1 MPEFS
6 SSENMNVSSV
16 IVPPKVPPRRR
27 RGSDSPSGSPRT
39 SSPLKK
45 RQTTLGGYGIK
56 PGSPKIEALK
66 NDPFQPISQGSGPP
80 RPPPRGRF
88 LKKGGQTQSCLDVL
102 ESTRK
107 PITSTNTCKDDLSS
121 SNITKD
127 DMFMSAKNCK
137 DNSLSKISTSNGN
150 NKQHNNFFVLEPNSS
165 SLMTTVITENTQA
178 VSKEKLQSE
187 KNAHIRKESNDEN
200 QIKNIPSKFKHD
212 QGNNKS
218 DIKPSQEKHEPLEK
232 NSAIDANCIINNKDG
247 SAMIPSENQTI
258 SKDKKQIPMDSE
270 IIVSQANK
278 NKLKENGC
286 LETNKII
293 PDKKN
298 SENKNDKPSIKI
310 DTVEKAVV
318 KSDKSDNDSKTVCNR
333 IKNDTDT
340 DTIKEKV
347 HEGKNKEEKIA
358 KDKEESTANKQTK
371 IQVPTQSKLGDSK
384 NKIGVPQSKTRSTSN
399 NELKTAEK
407 GATSQPSKKQ
417 GGMFDVVGNFSAISD
432 YVPSVSSVTKSLT
445 NASTNIDIIGA
456 SKLSKVVKFDMS
468 SKVIWIKFW
477 YRTNLFFN

>member
-1 MPEFS
+1 
-6 SSENMNVSSV
+6 
-16 IVPPKVPPRRR
+16 
-27 RGSDSPSGSPRT
+27 
-39 SSPLKK
+39 
-45 RQTTLGGYGIK
+45 
-56 PGSPKIEALK
+56 
-66 NDPFQPISQGSGPP
+66 
-80 RPPPRGRF
+80 
-88 LKKGGQTQSCLDVL
+88 
-102 ESTRK
+102 
-107 PITSTNTCKDDLSS
+107 
-121 SNITKD
+121 
-127 DMFMSAKNCK
+127 MFMSAKNCK

-178 VSKEKLQSE
+178 VSKEILQSE
-187 KNAHIRKESNDEN
+187 KNLPFRKDSNDEN
-200 QIKNIPSKFKHD
+200 QIKHILSKLNHD
-212 QGNNKS
+212 EGNKKMDS
-218 DIKPSQEKHEPLEK
+218 TPSQGKNEPLEK
-232 NSAIDANCIINNKDG
+232 NSAIDANCIINNEDG
-247 SAMIPSENQTI
+247 SAMIPSQNQTI
-258 SKDKKQIPMDSE
+258 SNDKKQIQMDSE
-270 IIVSQANK
+270 IIVSKANK
-278 NKLKENGC
+278 NKLKEDGR

-347 HEGKNKEEKIA
+347 HEGKNKEEKITE
-358 KDKEESTANKQTK
+358 DKKESTANKQTK

-468 SKVIWIKFW
+468 SKVKF
-477 YRTNLFFN
+477 R

>member
-56 PGSPKIEALK
+56 PGSPKVEALK
-66 NDPFQPISQGSGPP
+66 NDPFQPISQGPGPP

-107 PITSTNTCKDDLSS
+107 PIASTNSSNDDLST
-121 SNITKD
+121 SNISKD
-127 DMFMSAKNCK
+127 DMFMSAKNGN
-137 DNSLSKISTSNGN
+137 DNSLSKISSSNGN
-150 NKQHNNFFVLEPNSS
+150 NKRHNNFFVLEPNSS
-165 SLMTTVITENTQA
+165 SLMTNVITEKTQA
-178 VSKEKLQSE
+178 VSKDILQSE
-187 KNAHIRKESNDEN
+187 KSAPLRKDSIDET
-200 QIKNIPSKFKHD
+200 QIKHIPSTHHHD
-212 QGNNKS
+212 EGNKKIDS
-218 DIKPSQEKHEPLEK
+218 KPSQGKHEPLK
-232 NSAIDANCIINNKDG
+232 NNSSMDASCIINNKVD
-247 SAMIPSENQTI
+247 SAMIPSQNQTI
-258 SKDKKQIPMDSE
+258 SKDEKKIPMDSE

-278 NKLKENGC
+278 NELKENGC

-310 DTVEKAVV
+310 DKVEKAVV

-358 KDKEESTANKQTK
+358 EDKEESTISKQTK

-432 YVPSVSSVTKSLT
+432 ALPSVSSVTKSLT

-468 SKVIWIKFW
+468 SKVKF
-477 YRTNLFFN
+477 R

>member
-178 VSKEKLQSE
+178 VSKDILQSE
-187 KNAHIRKESNDEN
+187 KNEPFRKDSNDEN
-200 QIKNIPSKFKHD
+200 QIKHIPLKLNHDEGNSKID
-212 QGNNKS
+212 S
-218 DIKPSQEKHEPLEK
+218 KPSQGKQEPLEK
-232 NSAIDANCIINNKDG
+232 NSTLDANCIITNKGG
-247 SAMIPSENQTI
+247 SAMIPSQNQTI
-258 SKDKKQIPMDSE
+258 SKDKKKIPTDSE
-270 IIVSQANK
+270 IINSQANK

-286 LETNKII
+286 LETNKIS

-298 SENKNDKPSIKI
+298 IENKNDKPSIKI

-318 KSDKSDNDSKTVCNR
+318 KSDK
-333 IKNDTDT
+333 
-340 DTIKEKV
+340 
-347 HEGKNKEEKIA
+347 G
-358 KDKEESTANKQTK
+358 DK
-371 IQVPTQSKLGDSK
+371 
-384 NKIGVPQSKTRSTSN
+384 R
-399 NELKTAEK
+399 
-407 GATSQPSKKQ
+407 
-417 GGMFDVVGNFSAISD
+417 
-432 YVPSVSSVTKSLT
+432 
-445 NASTNIDIIGA
+445 
-456 SKLSKVVKFDMS
+456 
-468 SKVIWIKFW
+468 
-477 YRTNLFFN
+477 